1 MRDPQGLAGAP
12 ETGKLMELMTWLAS
26 PDGGRLNLG
35 QAVDIARAISRGD
48 VPHVKIQRPLEALVI
63 NSTGIEY
70 MKADVNDAII
80 MAGLLATAGG
90 TVIMIREKQH
100 D

>member
-12 ETGKLMELMTWLAS
+12 ETSRLTDVMTWLAS

-48 VPHVKIQRPLEALVI
+48 VPHVKIEV
-63 NSTGIEY
+63 
-70 MKADVNDAII
+70 KND
-80 MAGLLATAGG
+80 
-90 TVIMIREKQH
+90 
-100 D
+100 